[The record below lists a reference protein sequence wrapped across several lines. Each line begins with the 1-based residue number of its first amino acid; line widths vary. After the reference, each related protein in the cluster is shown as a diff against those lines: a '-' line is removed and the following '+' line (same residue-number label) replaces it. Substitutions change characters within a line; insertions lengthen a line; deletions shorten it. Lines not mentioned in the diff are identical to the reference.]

1 MEELDIH
8 KQIATL
14 LEQATRLLNHTKD
27 YAQAKLTL
35 QKLESIDAENPVVL
49 YNLAIVNIHLHDYES
64 AIDYLKRCMSLP
76 MTFIDI
82 RQVRKVYIF
91 VLLQQ
96 GNFTKA
102 LDELQAGSDQD
113 DAIIQMKAFALEK
126 TGNYRQALK
135 LYESILE
142 HTPNN
147 LNACN
152 AVAYILARM
161 PDGDLSK
168 ALELAKKAVSH
179 EPASAAYNDTLGYV
193 YYKKGQYNLAKKF
206 LKKAFALK
214 PDNSE
219 IRTHIDELLH
229 IS

>member
-1 MEELDIH
+1 MEKLDIH

-14 LEQATRLLNHTKD
+14 IDQATHLLNHTKD
-27 YAQAKLTL
+27 YVQAHVTL

-49 YNLAIVNIHLHDYES
+49 YNLAIVHIHLQDYES
-64 AIDYLKRCMSLP
+64 AIDYLQRCMSLP

-82 RQVRKVYIF
+82 RHVRKVHTF

-96 GNFTKA
+96 GNYTKA
-102 LDELQAGSDQD
+102 LNELQTSSDQD
-113 DAIIQMKAFALEK
+113 DTIIQMKAFALEK
-126 TGNYRQALK
+126 TGNYRQALQ

-142 HTPNN
+142 DNPDN

-152 AVAYILARM
+152 AVAYILALL

-168 ALELAKKAVSH
+168 ALELAKKAVSND
-179 EPASAAYNDTLGYV
+179 PKSAAYNDTLGYI

-206 LKKAFALK
+206 LKKALALN
-214 PDNSE
+214 PDNNE

-229 IS
+229 IG